1 MKTKTWTLTRRAALS
16 LAAGAMAL
24 SAAATMPGGAAVA
37 QDDPLKVGFVYV
49 GPVGDHGWTYQHDKG
64 RQAVVEKFGD
74 AVKTTYV
81 ESVPEGADAE
91 RVINQLAQSGHDLIF
106 TTSFGFMNP
115 TVKVAKRYPD
125 VMFEHATGYKRAD
138 NVSTYAGRFYEGRYP
153 IGVMAG
159 RLTESDTIGY
169 IAPFPIP
176 EVVRGINAF
185 TKGLH
190 SVNPDASVKIIYVN
204 SWYDPGKEREA
215 AETLVAQGADI
226 LVQHTDSAAP
236 MQLAEEKGLIAFG
249 QASDMSQFGPNAQA
263 TAIVDDWSDYYID
276 RVQAV
281 MDGTWES
288 QDTWGGLNSGMV
300 QLSDFGPKVPEDVA
314 KEATQIVKDIESG
327 DLVIFE
333 GPIKD
338 NAGEVRIAEGEAASE
353 EDLLSM
359 DWYIEGID
367 AQLPKN

>member
-24 SAAATMPGGAAVA
+24 GTAATLPSGAAVA
-37 QDDPLKVGFVYV
+37 QDDPYKVGFVYV
-49 GPVGDHGWTYQHDKG
+49 GPVGDHGWTYQHDQA
-64 RQAVVEKFGD
+64 RQDLVEKFGD
-74 AVKTTYV
+74 KVKTTYV

-91 RVINQLAQSGHDLIF
+91 RVINQLVQSGHDMIF

-115 TVKVAKRYPD
+115 TIKVAKRFPN
-125 VMFEHATGYKRAD
+125 VLFEHATGYKRAE

-159 RLTESDTIGY
+159 RMTESNTIGY

-190 SVNPDASVKIIYVN
+190 SVNPDAQVKIIYVN
-204 SWYDPGKEREA
+204 TWYDPGKEREA
-215 AETLVAQGADI
+215 AETLVAQGVDV

-236 MQLAEEKGLIAFG
+236 MQLAEEKGLTAFG
-249 QASDMSQFGPNAQA
+249 QASDMSPFGPTAQA
-263 TAIVDDWSDYYID
+263 TAIVDDWSAYYIE
-276 RVQAV
+276 RVQAA
-281 MDGTWES
+281 MDGSWKS
-288 QDTWGGLNSGMV
+288 QDVWGGLDSGMV
-300 QLSDFGPKVPEDVA
+300 QLSAFGPKVPEDVA
-314 KEATQIVKDIESG
+314 KEAEQIVEDIKSG
-327 DLVIFE
+327 KLVIFQ

-338 NAGEVRIAEGEAASE
+338 NEGQVRIAEGEAASD

-359 DWYIEGID
+359 NWYIEGID
-367 AQLPKN
+367 AQLPKK